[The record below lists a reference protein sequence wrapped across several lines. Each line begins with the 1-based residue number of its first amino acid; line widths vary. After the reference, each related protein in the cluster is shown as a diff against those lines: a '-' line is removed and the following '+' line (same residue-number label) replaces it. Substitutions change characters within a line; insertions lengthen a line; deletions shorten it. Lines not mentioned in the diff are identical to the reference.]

1 MQGTPV
7 PGASAEPTGT
17 TVGYAPK
24 AALPMANEGFNKVNL
39 SFLFQHAE
47 GQLMDTINS
56 GKIGLKRHPVKPLCM
71 CQDEISPLWLQFTAK
86 S

>member
-1 MQGTPV
+1 
-7 PGASAEPTGT
+7 
-17 TVGYAPK
+17 
-24 AALPMANEGFNKVNL
+24 
-39 SFLFQHAE
+39 
-47 GQLMDTINS
+47 MDTINS